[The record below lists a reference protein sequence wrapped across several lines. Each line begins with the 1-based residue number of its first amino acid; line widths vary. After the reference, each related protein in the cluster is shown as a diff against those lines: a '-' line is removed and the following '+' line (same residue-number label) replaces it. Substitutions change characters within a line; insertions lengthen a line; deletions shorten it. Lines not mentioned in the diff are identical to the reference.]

1 MAPTGATSL
10 GVVVT
15 SGGVG
20 VKKEINIATAEKDKD
35 STSRA
40 AERYKLAALAV
51 GEELFY

>member
-35 STSRA
+35 GRRWA